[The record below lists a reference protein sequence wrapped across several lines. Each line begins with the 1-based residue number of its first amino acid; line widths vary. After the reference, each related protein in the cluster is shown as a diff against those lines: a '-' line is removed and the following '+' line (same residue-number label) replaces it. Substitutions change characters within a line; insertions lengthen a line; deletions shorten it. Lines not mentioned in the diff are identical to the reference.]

1 MGFRKEFDRAKDW
14 IVSSLT
20 FRPASDRQCG
30 LSVFESTIRVLGG
43 LLAAHDLSGE
53 TAFVSKAEE
62 LARALEPAYDTP
74 LFFPRSEIG
83 TFVCF
88 SGRRED
94 EREREGNKGTR
105 KGERKTHSLLS
116 TSTQKNSKNEK
127 QKKTEL
133 QSGTA
138 RTPQWIG
145 GGQSALLAE
154 VGTVQMELLAL
165 SAATGN
171 ASWAALGERVI
182 EAVDLAHPA
191 GRDGENGLLPIYVSM
206 NDASASG
213 PITIGAMADSYYEYL
228 LKVWILKGKVK
239 GERYR
244 RMWER

>member
-1 MGFRKEFDRAKDW
+1 MGFRKEFDRAKEW
-14 IVSSLT
+14 ISTSLS
-20 FRPASDRQCG
+20 FKPANGRQCG

-53 TAFVSKAEE
+53 TAFIGKAEE
-62 LARALEPAYDTP
+62 LARTLEPAYDTP

-83 TFVCF
+83 AWGKRD
-88 SGRRED
+88 GRRK
-94 EREREGNKGTR
+94 RERRKEGNKR
-105 KGERKTHSLLS
+105 KLTFLDLGPLS
-116 TSTQKNSKNEK
+116 T
-127 QKKTEL
+127 KKTEL

-154 VGTVQMELLAL
+154 VGTVQMELIAL
-165 SAATGN
+165 SVATGN
-171 ASWAALGERVI
+171 ATWAQLGERVI

-191 GRDGENGLLPIYVSM
+191 GRDEENGLLPIYVSL

-213 PITIGAMADSYYEYL
+213 PVTIGAMADSYYEYL
-228 LKVWILKGKVK
+228 LKVWVQKGKVK

>member
-1 MGFRKEFDRAKDW
+1 MR
-14 IVSSLT
+14 
-20 FRPASDRQCG
+20 
-30 LSVFESTIRVLGG
+30 
-43 LLAAHDLSGE
+43 
-53 TAFVSKAEE
+53 
-62 LARALEPAYDTP
+62 
-74 LFFPRSEIG
+74 
-83 TFVCF
+83 
-88 SGRRED
+88 
-94 EREREGNKGTR
+94 EREREQEWGGR
-105 KGERKTHSLLS
+105 KQEREKRCLFFSTLDPKKTKRPISKKK
-116 TSTQKNSKNEK
+116 KN
-127 QKKTEL
+127 TEL

-182 EAVDLAHPA
+182 EAVDAAHPPN
-191 GRDGENGLLPIYVSM
+191 RDGENGLLPIYVSL

-213 PITIGAMADSYYEYL
+213 PVTIGAMADSYYEYL

>member
-1 MGFRKEFDRAKDW
+1 MG
-14 IVSSLT
+14 
-20 FRPASDRQCG
+20 
-30 LSVFESTIRVLGG
+30 
-43 LLAAHDLSGE
+43 
-53 TAFVSKAEE
+53 
-62 LARALEPAYDTP
+62 
-74 LFFPRSEIG
+74 G
-83 TFVCF
+83 T
-88 SGRRED
+88 
-94 EREREGNKGTR
+94 KTGTR
-105 KGERKTHSLLS
+105 KKVSFFLDTRS
-116 TSTQKNSKNEK
+116 QKNKK
-127 QKKTEL
+127 AIFQKKKNKEH

-182 EAVDLAHPA
+182 EAVDAAHPPN
-191 GRDGENGLLPIYVSM
+191 RDGENGLLPIYVSL

-213 PITIGAMADSYYEYL
+213 PVTIGAMADSYYEYL

>member
-14 IVSSLT
+14 ISNSLT
-20 FRPASDRQCG
+20 FKPPGGRQCG

-53 TAFVSKAEE
+53 PAFVAKAEE
-62 LARALEPAYDTP
+62 LARVLEPAYDTP

-83 TFVCF
+83 EFCFFCVCVGKKMSIF
-88 SGRRED
+88 SLSRPRP
-94 EREREGNKGTR
+94 RSHKR
-105 KGERKTHSLLS
+105 HSLS
-116 TSTQKNSKNEK
+116 
-127 QKKTEL
+127 QKKIKKIIIIITEL

-154 VGTVQMELLAL
+154 IGTVQMELIAL

-182 EAVDLAHPA
+182 EAVDAAHPA
-191 GRDGENGLLPIYVSM
+191 HRDGESGLLPIYVSLD
-206 NDASASG
+206 DASASG
-213 PITIGAMADSYYEYL
+213 TVTIGAMADSYYEYL